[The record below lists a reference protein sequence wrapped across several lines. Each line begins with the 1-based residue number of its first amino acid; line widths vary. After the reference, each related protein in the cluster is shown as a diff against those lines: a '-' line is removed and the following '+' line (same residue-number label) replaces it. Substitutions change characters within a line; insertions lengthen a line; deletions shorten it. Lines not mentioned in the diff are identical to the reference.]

1 LLGFDRSKSH
11 RKLMMKPISGV
22 RRKAKSVFI
31 IAALLVAVLGF
42 HANAALAVSDSPGK
56 LAPASASE
64 HPAGSASAVS
74 PAMGGI
80 GIAAGDLLEINVFD
94 VPELSRTYR
103 VHSGG
108 QIDMPLLARPIQ
120 AAGLGPDQLAS
131 VLAND
136 LQKSGLVSHPR
147 ITVEIKESRSRSV
160 TIVGAVKK
168 PEMIQVFGR
177 TTLLDAISQAGGLAK
192 DAGNVATI
200 TRGRPASEVIGA
212 SAPNSGAALQDF
224 VVRVDLR
231 RLMQTGDPSLN
242 PELFPGDRVVVERA
256 GVVYVVGAVNRAGG
270 FLMTDDK
277 GPMTLLKALA
287 LAEGLKSTAVAN
299 KALILRRSGQS
310 QTQVPARLKDVLAG
324 HAPDRQLEAN
334 DILFIPDS
342 NSQKAIRRGAEA
354 AVEIATGIV
363 IWRL

>member
-1 LLGFDRSKSH
+1 MA
-11 RKLMMKPISGV
+11 KLNAGV
-22 RRKAKSVFI
+22 RRILKLLCAGTFCAAFLVLYINTSM
-31 IAALLVAVLGF
+31 AAL
-42 HANAALAVSDSPGK
+42 DSPGR
-56 LAPASASE
+56 PAS
-64 HPAGSASAVS
+64 GASA
-74 PAMGGI
+74 AAGGI
-80 GIAAGDLLEINVFD
+80 GISVGDLLEIRVFD
-94 VPELSRTYR
+94 VPELSRDYR

-108 QIDMPLLARPIQ
+108 QIDLPLLRKPIQ
-120 AAGLGPDQLAS
+120 AAGLSPGQLAS
-131 VLAND
+131 VLSGD
-136 LQKSGLVSHPR
+136 LKRSGLVSHPQ
-147 ITVEIKESRSRSV
+147 ITVEIKESLARSV
-160 TIVGAVKK
+160 TVAGAVKK
-168 PEMIQVFGR
+168 PQMIPVFGT

-192 DAGNVATI
+192 EAGSAATI
-200 TRGRPASEVIGA
+200 TRGKPAREAFAANPPASAA
-212 SAPNSGAALQDF
+212 SQQADR
-224 VVRVDLR
+224 VVSVNLR

-242 PELFPGDRVVVERA
+242 PELFPGDRVLVERA

-270 FLMTDDK
+270 FLLTDDR

-299 KALILRRSGQS
+299 KALILRRSGEG

-324 HAPDRQLEAN
+324 RAPDQQLEAN